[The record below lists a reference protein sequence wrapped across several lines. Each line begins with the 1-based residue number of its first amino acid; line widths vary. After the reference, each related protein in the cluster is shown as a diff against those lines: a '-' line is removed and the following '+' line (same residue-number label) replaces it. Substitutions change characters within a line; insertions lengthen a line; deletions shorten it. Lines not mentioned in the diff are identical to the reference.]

1 MLRVAGYVALVILTL
16 IGIGITASLCSSASV
31 DRTKKWPPGLGEPD
45 HPPGYKR

>member
-1 MLRVAGYVALVILTL
+1 MMRVAGYTALVVLTL
-16 IGIGITASLCSSASV
+16 IMIGITASLCSTASV